1 PESVIPGETG
11 LLVSPGDTSGLSQAL
26 EQLIR
31 DPELRARYG
40 RAGRARIE
48 QHFRIEQTV
57 APLLQLFERI
67 SVGPGRLRNLDLQ
80 SVRAIEL
87 DYAERESAPKAFEAA
102 NTGSMPMFQSG
113 TIAYL
118 IDRWPDEDLPLIERE
133 LQELKRRNLSIVPFV
148 CALILQ
154 ELADVTVSAT
164 IEPSPELPRNWI
176 EGALRRCRGGRL
188 SDRKLL
194 RERSSSFLFDKVAFH
209 SGSRKAI
216 GLLGKKIG
224 IDLTKG

>member
-1 PESVIPGETG
+1 MAAARPVVSTRLAGIPESVIPGETG

-31 DPELRARYG
+31 DPGLRARYG

-67 SVGPGRLRNLDLQ
+67 SVGPDRLQNMDLQ
-80 SVRAIEL
+80 SVRPVGL
-87 DYAERESAPKAFEAA
+87 HYAEWETAPKAFEAE
-102 NTGSMPMFQSG
+102 NTGRMPLDRSVSHVHG
-113 TIAYL
+113 TSSRAL
-118 IDRWPDEDLPLIERE
+118 
-133 LQELKRRNLSIVPFV
+133 V

-164 IEPSPELPRNWI
+164 IEPCPELPRDWI
-176 EGALRRCRGGRL
+176 ERALGRCRGGRL

-194 RERSSSFLFDKVAFH
+194 RERSSSFVFDKVAFH
-209 SGSRKAI
+209 SA
-216 GLLGKKIG
+216 
-224 IDLTKG
+224 